1 MFILHWLPET
11 AQRHRLTFT
20 FTRQYLKVQRQK
32 QKHDLVNIHQLRMN
46 TYLIILCI
54 LSEVS
59 VNVVARGDTRVDFN
73 ADASYT
79 CTHADSTGV
88 LQVTWQR
95 LFKDDSVE
103 NLATYS
109 KRFGAQIIDPHRGKV
124 VFTEASLNSTSITV
138 KNVTWS
144 EEACYICS
152 FNVYPSGSIRK
163 QTCLTIQGLSHL
175 VRTQQVVTAT
185 LGEDAVLNCEL
196 MTPKDVRQVTWQ
208 KVTTGTNENV
218 ASYSKHGPNV
228 NLPFKGKVEFEDE
241 GLQNCSIVIRGVS
254 RGDECCYK
262 CLFNTFPEGAISGR
276 TCLKVHELYGPSL
289 LITQTN
295 NSHTTLSCSATGRP
309 APIVTWDDIMI
320 EHSTMVDVTH
330 PNGTVTMTTT
340 VTVLVSSLTNKEV
353 RCVAS
358 LSFGGSIK
366 AVSEVIPAS
375 DQASFAGKSQVSDD
389 DRISGAVVGSV
400 MGSVCLISVFCVV
413 CLQKRKKKN
422 SSREKNI
429 PDPEISKTPLKT
441 QQNRLPSK
449 HVTPSSS
456 PSQMSHL
463 STSSSTKRRMTKNTS
478 FRDTSN
484 SSPSMIQSLS
494 SSAKRT
500 MHQAQEAVKNISSQE
515 SDDGVTR
522 NLLEDD
528 DY

>member
-144 EEACYICS
+144 DEACYICS
-152 FNVYPSGSIRK
+152 FNVYPSGSRRK
-163 QTCLTIQGLSHL
+163 QTCLTIQGLSHQ

-185 LGEDAVLNCEL
+185 LGEDAVLTCEL

-208 KVTTGTNENV
+208 KETTGANENV
-218 ASYSKHGPNV
+218 ATYSKRGPDV
-228 NLPFKGKVEFEDE
+228 NLPFQGKVEFEDE

-254 RGDECCYK
+254 RGDESCYK
-262 CLFNTFPEGAISGR
+262 CLFNTFPDGPISGR
-276 TCLKVHELYGPSL
+276 TCLQVNELNGPSL
-289 LITQTN
+289 FITQTN

-309 APIVTWDDIMI
+309 VPIVTWDNTEIL
-320 EHSTMVDVTH
+320 ENSTMINVTH
-330 PNGTVTMTTT
+330 LNGTVTVIITSTLAAFRLPDKDT
-340 VTVLVSSLTNKEV
+340 RVGCVVSLFSGGVTKNVSM
-353 RCVAS
+353 
-358 LSFGGSIK
+358 
-366 AVSEVIPAS
+366 VIPART
-375 DQASFAGKSQVSDD
+375 QASFPVKPTGIVA
-389 DRISGAVVGSV
+389 V
-400 MGSVCLISVFCVV
+400 MGSLCFISVCCGSVV
-413 CLQKRKKKN
+413 LWCKL
-422 SSREKNI
+422 I
-429 PDPEISKTPLKT
+429 
-441 QQNRLPSK
+441 
-449 HVTPSSS
+449 
-456 PSQMSHL
+456 
-463 STSSSTKRRMTKNTS
+463 NTM
-478 FRDTSN
+478 R
-484 SSPSMIQSLS
+484 SL
-494 SSAKRT
+494 
-500 MHQAQEAVKNISSQE
+500 
-515 SDDGVTR
+515 
-522 NLLEDD
+522 
-528 DY
+528 